1 MITCAVIFLPEF
13 YLKKTSE
20 KRKKSV
26 ISLQNLAENENHLA
40 GGALLFS
47 LDAKSRQKNQS
58 LWLRAR
64 I

>member
-26 ISLQNLAENENHLA
+26 ISLQNLAEN
-40 GGALLFS
+40 
-47 LDAKSRQKNQS
+47 AKSRQKDRS